1 MDIVVKKFPYRY
13 MEYEKAMMKREIV
26 TMFPHAIPML
36 DQRES
41 VITNLREE
49 DLASLYW
56 LTFIR
61 EYKIG
66 NEWYETY
73 QCRVEKDATHKLT
86 KQHTH

>member
-66 NEWYETY
+66 NEWY
-73 QCRVEKDATHKLT
+73 DAANEFHIMQLFKSNSRKRT
-86 KQHTH
+86 